1 MTEHG
6 VVIIG
11 AGPAGVSMALS
22 LRDRG
27 LRPLLIERGDHVG
40 AAWSGRYDR
49 LKLNTGRAFS
59 HLPGRPYP
67 KGTPMFPTRD
77 DVVAHLDLHAHAPG
91 IELRLSTE
99 VTRVDRRG
107 TGWRLETSTGD
118 IDAHEVVIAIGNQ
131 HTPRVPELPGAD
143 SFTGELLHS
152 SDYRNPRPYHGKN
165 VLAVGAGSSGME
177 IAYDLATGGAA
188 KVWLA
193 IRTPPNIMLRSLPGG
208 LSVDPLALTMY
219 RLPYR
224 IADAIGRRARRASL
238 PDLSEFGLPI
248 PEEGVFAREKRVEQA
263 PTLVDMEVIDAV
275 RDGSIEVVAAVD
287 SFERDKVV
295 LVDGTRLDP
304 DAVVLATGYI
314 RGLEPL
320 VGHLGVLDATGKPV
334 VSGVRPAAQGLRF
347 IGYDIRPSLI
357 GHMAKLSKRIAKRI
371 ARELSAA

>member
-334 VSGVRPAAQGLRF
+334 VSGVRPAAHPTNRAGA
-347 IGYDIRPSLI
+347 G
-357 GHMAKLSKRIAKRI
+357 A
-371 ARELSAA
+371 ARR

>member
-11 AGPAGVSMALS
+11 AGPAGVSVALS

-152 SDYRNPRPYHGKN
+152 SDYRNPRPYQGKN

-193 IRTPPNIMLRSLPGG
+193 VRTPPNIMLRSLPGG

-263 PTLVDMEVIDAV
+263 PTLVDMEVIDAI

-304 DAVVLATGYI
+304 DAVVLATGYT